1 MMETCKI
8 KTDYYENGN
17 IHYKKYYNI
26 NKQLHNENGPAEIH
40 YYENGNMRYEEYY
53 INGELHRK
61 DGPAIIN
68 YYENGNILCKIYYSN
83 NELHNENGPAVIGYS
98 KDGLIECKEYYING
112 KFIMT
117 NEEVEKYINSTKPI
131 RIKDINKLKILYN
144 ICKARNL
151 EDKAEEIIDILLLET
166 LQK

>member
-1 MMETCKI
+1 MTNNETHKI
-8 KTDYYENGN
+8 NYYKNGNIQYERYYFNGKLHRKDGPAVICYYENGN
-17 IHYKKYYNI
+17 KY
-26 NKQLHNENGPAEIH
+26 
-40 YYENGNMRYEEYY
+40 YEEYY
-53 INGELHRK
+53 INGESHNE
-61 DGPAIIN
+61 DGPAIIY
-68 YYENGNILCKIYYSN
+68 YYENGIIQYEKYYYN
-83 NELHNENGPAVIGYS
+83 DKLHRENKPAIIRYY
-98 KDGLIECKEYYING
+98 KDGSIECKEYYING

-151 EDKAEEIIDILLLET
+151 ENKAEEICDTLLLKT